1 MNDYYAVV
9 RSGAE
14 DTLQHYGVL
23 GMRWG
28 IRRDRRVRMAKASY
42 KTQRKAL
49 KKSGAIKTSSGQRKL
64 AASREQWM
72 KQRENAANR
81 LYSKNSKET
90 NRRIARMSSKQALG
104 QSYLMGSYGALKYNQ
119 NRASGKRKVSSFM
132 DARVKDTLN
141 NALLGAPEITEYLMN
156 RRARKKK

>member
-1 MNDYYAVV
+1 MSEYYAVV
-9 RSGAE
+9 RTGTE

-28 IRRDRRVRMAKASY
+28 IRHDRRVRMAKASY

-49 KKSGAIKTSSGQRKL
+49 KKSGAIKTASGQRKL
-64 AASREQWM
+64 AASREEWM
-72 KQRENAANR
+72 KQRESAANR

-119 NRASGKRKVSSFM
+119 NRARGKGKVSSFM
-132 DARVKDTLN
+132 KGRIADTVN
-141 NALLGAPEITEYLMN
+141 NGLYGVPGTVEYLRN
-156 RRARKKK
+156 RRARKKR